1 MDLMEVILWIIFGGI
16 AGWIASIIMGKN
28 KKINGIAN
36 VIYGIVGAFLGGAI
50 MNYFGYQGVNGI
62 NLWSLLVAVIGA
74 AVLIFVVSLLTGK

>member
-1 MDLMEVILWIIFGGI
+1 MDLMQVVIWIIFGGV

-50 MNYFGYQGVNGI
+50 MNYFGYQGVNGF
-62 NLWSLLVAVIGA
+62 NVWSLIVAVVGA
-74 AVLIFVVSLLTGK
+74 VVLIFVVGLLSGK

>member
-1 MDLMEVILWIIFGGI
+1 MDLIQVVLWIFFGGV

-50 MNYFGYQGVNGI
+50 MNYFGYKGVTGI
-62 NLWSLLVAVIGA
+62 DFWSLLVSVIGA
-74 AVLIFVVSLLTGK
+74 AVLIFIVSLLKK